1 MAQPIKCT
9 FNLFQEGRTYTG
21 HHRNYILEN
30 AIKVCYDPS
39 TREKIRLREALGYLG
54 HGRRELSGKL
64 TLPEVG
70 AIKLPDGS
78 SVITENVPAN
88 VTTQFEVHK
97 DGLVE
102 HTQEILET
110 APGKIVA
117 GLNASRV
124 GGFSWACGGFDGGAG
139 GKTKITDFHGFDYVM
154 NPGFASNRG
163 YILESASNADTAMIL
178 ESIVKSTGIAEKEAE
193 RWMKHWTA
201 TAIMENAVLQDR
213 LTEQA
218 ILEDAL
224 REQAENQGKQIERLQ
239 NQVKM
244 AEETEKHRRRMITEA
259 AQKSVVAVP
268 SQVLES
274 MLALASEDDFYKL
287 TAFFE
292 SAGRVNLGGLPL
304 PGKQKEQRTVPVFNK
319 EKSTPEYGS
328 AAAAVEFD

>member
-9 FNLFQEGRTYTG
+9 FNMFQEGRTYTG

-54 HGRRELSGKL
+54 HGRRELSGRL
-64 TLPEVG
+64 ALPEVG

-97 DGLVE
+97 GGLVE

-110 APGKIVA
+110 APGKIVS

-124 GGFSWACGGFDGGAG
+124 GGFSWACAGFDGGAG
-139 GKTKITDFHGFDYVM
+139 GKTKITGFHGFDYVM

-178 ESIVKSTGIAEKEAE
+178 EGIVKTTGLAEKEAE
-193 RWMKHWTA
+193 KWLKHWTA

-213 LTEQA
+213 LEEQA

-224 REQAENQGKQIERLQ
+224 REQVETQTQQLERVQRQLKLAESVEQ
-239 NQVKM
+239 
-244 AEETEKHRRRMITEA
+244 HRRKMIMEA

-268 SQVLES
+268 AQILES
-274 MLALASEDDFYKL
+274 MLALANEEDFYKL

-292 SAGRVNLGGLPL
+292 SAGRVNLSGLPI
-304 PGKQKEQRTVPVFNK
+304 PGQSHESRIITSSMKPKTA
-319 EKSTPEYGS
+319 PEYGS

>member
-39 TREKIRLREALGYLG
+39 TREKIRLREALGYFG
-54 HGRRELSGKL
+54 HTLRELSGKL
-64 TLPEVG
+64 NLPEMG

-78 SVITENVPAN
+78 TVITENIPSN

-97 DGLVE
+97 DGTVE

-110 APGKIVA
+110 DPGKIVSA
-117 GLNASRV
+117 LHASRV
-124 GGFSWACGGFDGGAG
+124 GGFSWACGGFDGGTG
-139 GKTKITDFHGFDYVM
+139 GATKISNFEGFDYVK
-154 NPGFASNRG
+154 NPGFAYNRG
-163 YILESASNADTAMIL
+163 YILESASRSDNDMIL
-178 ESIVKSTGIAEKEAE
+178 ESIVKTTGLAEKEAE
-193 RWMKHWTA
+193 RWLKHWTA

-213 LTEQA
+213 LEEQA

-224 REQAENQGKQIERLQ
+224 REQVETQSQQLERVQRQL
-239 NQVKM
+239 KL
-244 AEETEKHRRRMITEA
+244 AEETENHRRKMITEA

-268 SQVLES
+268 AQILEA
-274 MLALASEDDFYKL
+274 MLALANEDDFHKL
-287 TAFFE
+287 TAFYE
-292 SAGRVNLGGLPL
+292 SASRVNLGGLPL
-304 PGKQKEQRTVPVFNK
+304 PGNQPEQRTIPALSK

>member
-1 MAQPIKCT
+1 MQPIKCT

-30 AIKVCYDPS
+30 AIKVCYAPE

-54 HGRRELSGKL
+54 HGRRELARKL
-64 TLPEVG
+64 TLSEVE

-78 SVITENVPAN
+78 AVITENVPAN

-117 GLNASRV
+117 GLNSSRV
-124 GGFSWACGGFDGGAG
+124 GGFSWACGGFDGGGG

-154 NPGFASNRG
+154 NPGFAANRG
-163 YILESASNADTAMIL
+163 YILESAGSDHIL
-178 ESIVKSTGIAEKEAE
+178 ESIIKTTGLAEKEAE
-193 RWMKHWTA
+193 KWLKHWTA

-224 REQAENQGKQIERLQ
+224 CEQAEQQKKSIESLAH
-239 NQVKM
+239 KLKI
-244 AEETEKHRRRMITEA
+244 AEETEKYRRKMITET

-268 SQVLES
+268 QQILEA
-274 MLALASEDDFYKL
+274 MLSLASEDEFYKL

-292 SAGRVNLGGLPL
+292 AAGRINLAGLPM
-304 PGKQKEQRTVPVFNK
+304 PGHKNESRNVPSNTK
-319 EKSTPEYGS
+319 RRRENIEYGS
-328 AAAAVEFD
+328 ALAAVEF

>member
-54 HGRRELSGKL
+54 HGRRELSGRL
-64 TLPEVG
+64 ALPEVG

-78 SVITENVPAN
+78 AVITENVPAN

-97 DGLVE
+97 DGTVE

-110 APGKIVA
+110 APGKIVS

-124 GGFSWACGGFDGGAG
+124 GGFSWACGGFDGGVG
-139 GKTKITDFHGFDYVM
+139 GKTKLTDFHGFDYVM
-154 NPGFASNRG
+154 NPGFAANRG
-163 YILESASNADTAMIL
+163 YILESASRADNDMIL
-178 ESIVKSTGIAEKEAE
+178 ENIVKTTGLAEKEAE
-193 RWMKHWTA
+193 KWLKHWTA

-213 LTEQA
+213 LEEQA

-224 REQAENQGKQIERLQ
+224 REQVETQTQQLERVQRQLKLAESVEQ
-239 NQVKM
+239 
-244 AEETEKHRRRMITEA
+244 HRRKMIMEA

-268 SQVLES
+268 GHVLES
-274 MLALASEDDFYKL
+274 MLALANEDDFYKL

-292 SAGRVNLGGLPL
+292 SAGRVDLSTLPL
-304 PGKQKEQRTVPVFNK
+304 PGQAREQRVISAPAK
-319 EKSTPEYGS
+319 EKTAPEYGS

>member
-1 MAQPIKCT
+1 MQPIKCT

-30 AIKVCYDPS
+30 AINVCYAPE

-54 HGRRELSGKL
+54 HGRRELARKL
-64 TLPEVG
+64 TLSEVE

-78 SVITENVPAN
+78 AVITENVPAN

-117 GLNASRV
+117 GLNSSRV
-124 GGFSWACGGFDGGAG
+124 GGFSWACGGFDGGGG

-154 NPGFASNRG
+154 NPGFAANRG
-163 YILESASNADTAMIL
+163 YILESADSEHIL
-178 ESIVKSTGIAEKEAE
+178 ESIIKTTGLAEKEAE
-193 RWMKHWTA
+193 KWLKHWTA

-224 REQAENQGKQIERLQ
+224 REQAEQQKKSNESLAHKLKI
-239 NQVKM
+239 

-259 AQKSVVAVP
+259 AQKSVIAVP
-268 SQVLES
+268 QHILEA
-274 MLALASEDDFYKL
+274 MLSLAGEDEFYEL

-292 SAGRVNLGGLPL
+292 AAGRVNLAGLPT
-304 PGKQKEQRTVPVFNK
+304 PGHKHEPRTVPLNAK
-319 EKSTPEYGS
+319 RRRENIEYGS
-328 AAAAVEFD
+328 VLAAVEF